1 LLCASG
7 SVRHVFRTKVGRA
20 DSEGKTQNEAIRV
33 KARQQ
38 HIHMTAYMASPSS
51 TADALST

>member
-1 LLCASG
+1 LGGAG
-7 SVRHVFRTKVGRA
+7 
-20 DSEGKTQNEAIRV
+20 SEGKTQNEAIRV